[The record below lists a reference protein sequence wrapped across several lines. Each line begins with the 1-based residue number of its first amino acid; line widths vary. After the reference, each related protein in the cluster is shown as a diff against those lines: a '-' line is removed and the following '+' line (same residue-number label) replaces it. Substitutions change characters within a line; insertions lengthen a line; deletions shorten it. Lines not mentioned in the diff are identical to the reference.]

1 MTNKSQY
8 KKICSEQHGV
18 PVFMQPWWLDAVCGE
33 WDAAIAYNGEHVA
46 GIWAYPVEQ
55 KMGVTILR
63 TPMLTPYL
71 GPIVFYP
78 ADIRQSKLDSFEHET
93 IKDLVKQLPPVKV
106 WHLSISPGVKQ
117 AGLFRQHKL
126 QSEVQQTFLID
137 LGQDE
142 AALLANMKDTMRR
155 NIKAAEK
162 EITIIDS
169 AAHLSE
175 LYEFH
180 RQTLTGKGKELP
192 YSLNDLKRIM
202 DVSAAN
208 NASKLWV
215 ARSNDAID
223 AIVWQVWDE
232 TTSYY
237 FMGGQNPAATNYKAM
252 SLLLWHAMKEA
263 KKMGCKTFDLEGSMD
278 PGVERFFRGFGGERA
293 LYMVLLKNDSLLW
306 KAKKMVMG

>member
-1 MTNKSQY
+1 MSNKSQY
-8 KKICSEQHGV
+8 KKICSEQRGV

-33 WDAAIAYNGEHVA
+33 WDAAIAYNGAQVA

-63 TPMLTPYL
+63 TPLLTPYL
-71 GPIVFYP
+71 GPVIFYP
-78 ADIRQSKLDSFEHET
+78 ADIKQSKTDSFEHET
-93 IKDLVKQLPPVKV
+93 IKDLMKQLPPVKV
-106 WHLSISPGVKQ
+106 WHLSIGPGIKQ

-126 QSEVQQTFLID
+126 RTEVQQTFLID
-137 LGQDE
+137 LVQDE
-142 AALLANMKDTMRR
+142 AALLSNMKDTMRR

-162 EITIIDS
+162 EIAIMDS
-169 AAHLSE
+169 ATHLNE

-180 RQTLTGKGKELP
+180 RQTLTEKGRDLP
-192 YSLNDLKRIM
+192 YTLNDLKRIM

-252 SLLLWHAMKEA
+252 SVLLWHAMKEA
-263 KKMGCKTFDLEGSMD
+263 KKLGCKTFDLEGSVD

-293 LYMVLLKNDSLLW
+293 LYMILLKNDSLLW
-306 KAKKMVMG
+306 KAKKIVMG